1 LTRQVPVAVVRCS
14 PTKAVDE
21 ALATFFEG
29 MDVAGYRGRDVVD
42 RVWLWVVLPTVALA
56 GVDRGGPG
64 A

>member
-1 LTRQVPVAVVRCS
+1 VVRCS